1 MQSNK
6 TELLV
11 LLKNQLVSFLDELI
25 DSFPKETDFVIF
37 RIFLNNQIPIEDV
50 MNYIVNK
57 LLPNQEM
64 IKTKDDAFFLNNN
77 ILFGDFNSDKMKKVN
92 HFKEMWQSSEVDN
105 EDRNVI
111 WRWFSSFINIASK
124 YKNLMA

>member
-11 LLKNQLVSFLDELI
+11 LLKNQLINFLDELI
-25 DSFPKETDFVIF
+25 DSFPRESDFVIF
-37 RIFLNNQIPIEDV
+37 RIFLSNQIPIEEV
-50 MNYIVNK
+50 MNYIANT
-57 LLPNQEM
+57 LLPLQDM
-64 IKTKDDAFFLNNN
+64 IKTKDDNFFLNNN
-77 ILFGDFNSDKMKKVN
+77 ILFGDFNSDKMRKVN
-92 HFKEMWQSSEVDN
+92 HFKELWQSTEIDK

-124 YKNLMA
+124 YKNLA